1 MESRIKKV
9 MSNVFNIDIDSINN
23 DTSPDNVENWD
34 SLKHMNLIV
43 ALEEELEF
51 EFEDQEIVD
60 SMNYAL
66 IVNIVNEK
74 KLSRSSTKE
83 YNS

>member
-9 MSNVFNIDIDSINN
+9 MSDVFNIGVDSINN
-23 DTSPDNVENWD
+23 DSSPDNIENWD

-43 ALEEELEF
+43 ALEEEFEVEF
-51 EFEDQEIVD
+51 DDEEIVD

-66 IVNIVNEK
+66 ILNIVSNK
-74 KLSRSSTKE
+74 
-83 YNS
+83 

>member
-9 MSNVFNIDIDSINN
+9 MGDVFNIGVDSINS
-23 DTSPDNVENWD
+23 DSSPDNIENWD

-43 ALEEELEF
+43 ALEEEFEVEF
-51 EFEDQEIVD
+51 DDEEIVD

-66 IVNIVNEK
+66 ILNIVSNK
-74 KLSRSSTKE
+74 
-83 YNS
+83 

>member
-74 KLSRSSTKE
+74 KLSSS
-83 YNS
+83 

>member
-23 DTSPDNVENWD
+23 DTSMDNVENWD
-34 SLKHMNLIV
+34 SLNHMKLIL

-74 KLSRSSTKE
+74 KLSSSKE
-83 YNS
+83 D

>member
-9 MSNVFNIDIDSINN
+9 MGDLFNIGVESINN
-23 DTSPDNVENWD
+23 DSSPDNIENWD

-43 ALEEELEF
+43 ALEEEFEVEF
-51 EFEDQEIVD
+51 DDEEIVD

-66 IVNIVNEK
+66 ILNIVSNK
-74 KLSRSSTKE
+74 
-83 YNS
+83 

>member
-9 MSNVFNIDIDSINN
+9 MGDVFNIGVDSINN
-23 DTSPDNVENWD
+23 DSSTDNIENWD

-43 ALEEELEF
+43 ALEEEFEVEF
-51 EFEDQEIVD
+51 DDEEIVD

-66 IVNIVNEK
+66 ILNI
-74 KLSRSSTKE
+74 LSNK
-83 YNS
+83 